1 MFGIIVDFLNWSLI
15 SIDHVIDFRM
25 FHVIIIS
32 VCTYCIVDELKS
44 LKGNK

>member
-1 MFGIIVDFLNWSLI
+1 MFEIIIDFLNWSLI
-15 SIDHVIDFRM
+15 SIDHVMDFRM

-44 LKGNK
+44 PKGNK